1 MLYILSWNNFIN
13 HSHSGLSLAPQSQ
26 SNTNSSTW
34 IKVILFSCF
43 FKVTLLYSRKV
54 STNHYKYKRSTFN
67 ISTNLF
73 MASWSTAWHIIETKK
88 NPKILQTQMNTEKL
102 TVKLNSTAVFEIN
115 NGPFTITAI
124 LLFCWANR

>member
-1 MLYILSWNNFIN
+1 MLYIFSWNSFIN
-13 HSHSGLSLAPQSQ
+13 HSHSGLSLAPQIP
-26 SNTNSSTW
+26 
-34 IKVILFSCF
+34 IKHKHFNMNYGNFILLFLQGHI
-43 FKVTLLYSRKV
+43 VYSRKV

>member
-43 FKVTLLYSRKV
+43 FKVTLYTQEKFQQII
-54 STNHYKYKRSTFN
+54 TNINVLLSTFQQ
-67 ISTNLF
+67 IFF